1 MRESAGELPRDTAR
15 RMPMSRDRVQIED
28 GQKRIRV
35 YLGGEVVADTTQ
47 PKLVWE
53 KPYYP
58 TYYFPEADV
67 RVDAL
72 VPTGHTK
79 RSPSRG
85 TAELFD
91 VKSSRRTA
99 EQAAY
104 RHSDSPTA
112 ELQTMVAFDWAAM
125 DAWFEE
131 DEEVFVHARD
141 PYTRVDVLPS
151 SRHIE
156 VKIDG
161 VTVADSTNARLLFE
175 TGLPVRYYL
184 PKTDV
189 RMDLLTST
197 KTQTHC
203 PYKGTAEYWSVTI
216 DGTQH
221 DDIVWGYRTP
231 LLESAG
237 IAGLVSFYNE
247 KVDILV
253 DGVPE
258 DRPKTVFS

>member
-1 MRESAGELPRDTAR
+1 
-15 RMPMSRDRVQIED
+15 MSRGRVRVED

-67 RVDAL
+67 HVDAL
-72 VPTGHTK
+72 VATGQTK

-99 EQAAY
+99 EEAAY
-104 RHSDSPTA
+104 RHFDSPIE
-112 ELQTMVAFDWAAM
+112 ELQTMVAFNWAAM

-156 VKIDG
+156 VQVDG

-189 RMDLLTST
+189 RMDLLAST
-197 KTQTHC
+197 TTQTHC

-216 DGTQH
+216 DGEKH
-221 DDIVWGYRTP
+221 GDIVWGYRTP
-231 LLESAG
+231 LPESAG

-253 DGVPE
+253 DDVPE
-258 DRPKTVFS
+258 VRPKTVFS

>member
-1 MRESAGELPRDTAR
+1 
-15 RMPMSRDRVQIED
+15 MSRGRVRIEA

-35 YLGGEVVADTTQ
+35 YLGGEVVADTTH

-58 TYYFPEADV
+58 TYYFPEGDV
-67 RVDAL
+67 RVDSL
-72 VPTGHTK
+72 VPTGHKK

-85 TAELFD
+85 RAEVFD
-91 VKSSRRTA
+91 VKSTRRTA

-104 RHSDSPTA
+104 RHSDSPIE
-112 ELQTMVAFDWAAM
+112 ELQTLLAFEWAAM
-125 DAWFEE
+125 DSWFEE

-141 PYTRVDVLPS
+141 PYTRIDVLPS
-151 SRHIE
+151 SRHVE
-156 VKIDG
+156 VLIDG
-161 VTVADSTNARLLFE
+161 VTVADSTNARFLFE

-197 KTQTHC
+197 ATRTHC
-203 PYKGTAEYWSVTI
+203 PYKGTAEYWSVSI
-216 DGTQH
+216 DGAQY

-231 LLESAG
+231 LPESAG
-237 IAGLVSFYNE
+237 IGGLVSFYNE
-247 KVDILV
+247 KVDIRV

-258 DRPKTVFS
+258 DRPKTIFS